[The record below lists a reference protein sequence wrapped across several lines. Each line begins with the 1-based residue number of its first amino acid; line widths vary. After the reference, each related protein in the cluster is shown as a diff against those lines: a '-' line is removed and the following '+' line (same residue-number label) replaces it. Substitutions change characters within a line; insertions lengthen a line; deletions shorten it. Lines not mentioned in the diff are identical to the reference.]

1 MLSAH
6 GEVVLEDSRLP
17 ADKIIEVA
25 DGYLVQNVT
34 GIRVHIV
41 SRLDGKGY
49 DIAKCKAVSSMAG
62 SPCSDLDSGAVR
74 RENRAEN
81 LLQ

>member
-6 GEVVLEDSRLP
+6 GEVVLEDPRPP

-49 DIAKCKAVSSMAG
+49 DIAKRKLLSYM
-62 SPCSDLDSGAVR
+62 L
-74 RENRAEN
+74 ENTVLRSA
-81 LLQ
+81 QWDHTP